1 MLEGEKK
8 KKIKD
13 MHNLKKLSE
22 TLLDMMTLLIFL

>member
-8 KKIKD
+8 IIKD